1 MMNIKSKKILPK
13 GQKERTDF
21 PRFGMP
27 HYAHYV
33 PTMNADYSI
42 QLGGDVASRIV
53 GPQDLHA
60 LERVELT
67 ADFHCVTTWSYCDV
81 QWSGFRFKDFYK
93 QFVQPL
99 LPESDEMLIATFA
112 GLDRYRSTLFLQD
125 ALADE
130 ILLVDQMNGQPLSG
144 DHGAPLRLVAPA
156 HYGYKSV
163 KHLSKINVWRTIQE
177 DKRGIRKMME
187 HPRGRAAFE
196 ERGQF
201 FPGWLLRYIYRPMIK
216 RTIRQFIDASQRK
229 TTQDMQNLAELQK

>member
-1 MMNIKSKKILPK
+1 MRMKSKKALPR
-13 GQKERTDF
+13 GQQERTDF

-33 PTMNADYSI
+33 PTMATNFSI
-42 QLGGDVASRIV
+42 RLGGDVTSQTISH
-53 GPQDLHA
+53 QDLER

-67 ADFHCVTTWSYCDV
+67 ADFHCVTTWSYCNV
-81 QWSGFRFKDFYK
+81 QWSGFRFKDFYE
-93 QFVQPL
+93 QFVQPEL
-99 LPESDEMLIATFA
+99 SAKDEMLVAVFT

-130 ILLVDQMNGQPLSG
+130 ILLVDRMNGQPLTG

-163 KHLSKINVWRTIQE
+163 KHLSKINVWRTVQE

-187 HPRGRAAFE
+187 HPRGRVAFE

-201 FPGWLLRYIYRPMIK
+201 FPGWLLRFVYRQLIN
-216 RTIRQFIDASQRK
+216 RTIRQFEQEKQPDFLPER
-229 TTQDMQNLAELQK
+229 